1 MKRTF
6 LTSVL
11 VLAWLC
17 VAPLALAQ
25 SVDLKTYYAA
35 ADGKKQAE
43 LKTAMYK
50 LITNHT
56 VISYSD
62 LFDAYRTSD
71 LRADGTVRDWYS
83 NVTRFNID
91 TDRAG
96 SYSAEGDCFNRE
108 HSVPQSW
115 FSKASPMKSDLVHV
129 VPTDGYVNNRR
140 GSFPFGETKGEV
152 YKSANAYSKVGA
164 CTVSGY
170 SGQVFEPND
179 EVKGDFARI
188 YFYMVTCYENRISG
202 WNGGTASQVF
212 DGKTYPGLK
221 DWTLQMFLRWAQQ
234 DPVDDIERARN
245 EAVYKLQKNR
255 NPFVDF
261 PELAEYVWGSKTDVP
276 FSVSGEEPEPPT
288 PPTPPGPPVVPAD
301 STLLLYQYFS
311 TDFGDFEAVASDGSR
326 SRVWSVDEHYGAKAN
341 AYTFGKTADDWLVSP
356 SIDLTRMRGATLE
369 FSHATGFNSAADASR
384 MFEVLVS
391 LDYDGRPADANWYPL
406 EVVWPER
413 PSDGYSAY
421 VYSGQVSLNDY
432 VGDHVRIAFRY
443 RASAAQ
449 CWAWEIRNV
458 TLKGKPLPDGVA
470 AAPEAPSFR
479 RIFDEQGRYLGHSL
493 PPRRGVLVVR
503 EGQKTKKVIRR

>member
-152 YKSANAYSKVGA
+152 YKSAFN
-164 CTVSGY
+164 C
-170 SGQVFEPND
+170 
-179 EVKGDFARI
+179 
-188 YFYMVTCYENRISG
+188 
-202 WNGGTASQVF
+202 
-212 DGKTYPGLK
+212 
-221 DWTLQMFLRWAQQ
+221 
-234 DPVDDIERARN
+234 
-245 EAVYKLQKNR
+245 
-255 NPFVDF
+255 
-261 PELAEYVWGSKTDVP
+261 ELIV
-276 FSVSGEEPEPPT
+276 
-288 PPTPPGPPVVPAD
+288 
-301 STLLLYQYFS
+301 
-311 TDFGDFEAVASDGSR
+311 
-326 SRVWSVDEHYGAKAN
+326 
-341 AYTFGKTADDWLVSP
+341 
-356 SIDLTRMRGATLE
+356 
-369 FSHATGFNSAADASR
+369 
-384 MFEVLVS
+384 
-391 LDYDGRPADANWYPL
+391 
-406 EVVWPER
+406 
-413 PSDGYSAY
+413 
-421 VYSGQVSLNDY
+421 
-432 VGDHVRIAFRY
+432 
-443 RASAAQ
+443 
-449 CWAWEIRNV
+449 
-458 TLKGKPLPDGVA
+458 
-470 AAPEAPSFR
+470 
-479 RIFDEQGRYLGHSL
+479 
-493 PPRRGVLVVR
+493 
-503 EGQKTKKVIRR
+503 

>member
-1 MKRTF
+1 
-6 LTSVL
+6 
-11 VLAWLC
+11 
-17 VAPLALAQ
+17 
-25 SVDLKTYYAA
+25 
-35 ADGKKQAE
+35 
-43 LKTAMYK
+43 
-50 LITNHT
+50 
-56 VISYSD
+56 
-62 LFDAYRTSD
+62 
-71 LRADGTVRDWYS
+71 
-83 NVTRFNID
+83 
-91 TDRAG
+91 
-96 SYSAEGDCFNRE
+96 
-108 HSVPQSW
+108 
-115 FSKASPMKSDLVHV
+115 
-129 VPTDGYVNNRR
+129 
-140 GSFPFGETKGEV
+140 
-152 YKSANAYSKVGA
+152 
-164 CTVSGY
+164 
-170 SGQVFEPND
+170 
-179 EVKGDFARI
+179 
-188 YFYMVTCYENRISG
+188 
-202 WNGGTASQVF
+202 GGTASQVF

-311 TDFGDFEAVASDGSR
+311 SDFGDFEAVASDGSR
-326 SRVWSVDEHYGAKAN
+326 SRIWSVDEQYGAKVN

-493 PPRRGVLVVR
+493 PPRPGVLVVR
-503 EGQKTKKVIRR
+503 EGQKTQKIIRR